1 MFTPLFLSL
10 VCFVPQAQ
18 HPIETDEQR
27 KPSIEVGSVCLIQ
40 GATVHT
46 ATGPAFQG
54 DVLVRDGVIADVGAS
69 LTAPDGATV
78 IDASGMHLA
87 PGVVDCHSHMAI
99 ERGIN
104 EGTLS
109 ITAEVTIRDSVDCDD
124 ITIYRALAGGVTTAR
139 LLHGSAN
146 AIGGRDAVIKLRWH
160 ANNADELLFAG
171 AREGIKF
178 ALGENPKRSNW
189 GGGGRFPATRLGV
202 ESIYYRAFSRAKLYA
217 AEWAA
222 HEEALAAGRTPL
234 APRRDLRLETL
245 AGIIAGVV
253 DVHSHCYRAD
263 EILMLVRAC
272 EAYGITIKTLQH
284 VLEGYKVA
292 VELAEANVGA
302 SSFSD
307 WWSYKIEAYDAIPQA
322 ASIMHDAG
330 VLTSINSDS
339 DEMVRRLYAEAAKSV
354 RYGNM
359 DRVSALQ
366 LVTLNPARQLGLA
379 DRIGSIEKGKDADL
393 ALLNGDPL
401 SSLSRV
407 EWTMVDG
414 VMEFTRLDGFGLDAN
429 PLEASAT
436 VAAYPEGSDESVF
449 ANVARVTGGDAKP
462 LALVGGTVHPVSG
475 PAMEGATL
483 LMQDG
488 IILGVG
494 MDLELPEGTEILD
507 VSGKHLWPGMISLGS
522 LLGLHEIGA
531 VQATNDAAEIGG
543 NQPDLRVA
551 SSLNADSAHLGI
563 SRWNGITRAQ
573 PTPTGRGPI
582 SGQSAVIDLDG
593 DTWEELLTRDRDMLH
608 LRFPRRSS
616 GRRGS
621 EEVHDHDHDHGTG
634 GDEHQDDGHV
644 HTDLCEHMRGGHDC
658 HTSGRLILP
667 PPAEDS
673 KSKGYDE
680 SESIQELK
688 DLFEEAL
695 EHGRLSDLA
704 ADSGTPAPEIDPRL
718 AAMVPYARGE
728 KTIALHAEDAQT
740 ILDALHF
747 AADMDLQVAL
757 YGVREGWKVADRIAA
772 SGTSVVIGGVWN
784 IPRSIRDPYDA
795 VFANAAVMTRAGV
808 TVAICTA
815 DSDNERNLPFQAATA
830 ASYGLPAIDAVRAV
844 TLYPARILGL
854 DDQLGSLDTGK
865 RADVIVTEGHLLEI
879 TSRVTDLYIDGRRLN
894 HDDNRHTRLGRRY
907 RERMERLRD

>member
-1 MFTPLFLSL
+1 MFTCLLLSL
-10 VCFVPQAQ
+10 APLTCALPQAE
-18 HPIETDEQR
+18 HPFETDEQR
-27 KPSIEVGSVCLIQ
+27 KPSFEVASVCLIQ
-40 GATVHT
+40 GATIHT
-46 ATGPAFQG
+46 ATGPAFVG
-54 DVLVRDGVIADVGAS
+54 DVLVRDGVIAEVDSFVS
-69 LTAPDGATV
+69 APEGATV
-78 IDASGMHLA
+78 IDATGMHLA

-104 EGTLS
+104 EGSLS

-160 ANNADELLFAG
+160 ANNADELLFKG
-171 AREGIKF
+171 ARQGIKF

-189 GGGGRFPATRLGV
+189 GEGGRFPATRLGV

-217 AEWAA
+217 QEWAD
-222 HEEALAAGRTPL
+222 HEAALAAGKKPL

-245 AGIIAGVV
+245 AGILAGDV

-302 SSFSD
+302 SAFSD

-339 DEMVRRLYAEAAKSV
+339 GEMVRRMYAEAAKSV

-359 DRVSALQ
+359 DRVTALQ
-366 LVTLNPARQLGLA
+366 LVTLSPARQLGLGE
-379 DRIGSIEKGKDADL
+379 RIGSIEVGKDADL
-393 ALLNGDPL
+393 TLLNGDPL

-407 EWTMVDG
+407 QWTMVDG
-414 VMEFTRLDGFGLDAN
+414 VVEFTRLDGFGLDAS
-429 PLEASAT
+429 PLKASAS
-436 VAAYPEGSDESVF
+436 VAAYPEGSDEEVF
-449 ANVARVTGGDAKP
+449 ARVAQATSGDARPK
-462 LALVGGTVHPVSG
+462 ALVGGTVHPISA
-475 PAMEGATL
+475 PAIEGATL
-483 LMQDG
+483 LMQNG

-494 MDLELPEGTEILD
+494 TDLDVPEGTEVID
-507 VSGKHLWPGMISLGS
+507 MSGKHLWPGMISMGS

-531 VQATNDAAEIGG
+531 VKATNDASEIGG

-551 SSLNADSAHLGI
+551 ASLNADSAHMGI

-573 PTPTGRGPI
+573 PTPSGSGPI

-593 DTWEELLTRDRDMLH
+593 DTWEELLTLDRDMLH
-608 LRFPRRSS
+608 LRFPHRSS
-616 GRRGS
+616 GRRGPH
-621 EEVHDHDHDHGTG
+621 EGHDHGASGAFT
-634 GDEHQDDGHV
+634 QDDGHV

-658 HTSGRLILP
+658 HTSGRLILAP
-667 PPAEDS
+667 PVEKS
-673 KSKGYDE
+673 KAKGYDE
-680 SESIQELK
+680 SEQIKKLKELIE
-688 DLFEEAL
+688 DARDY
-695 EHGRLSDLA
+695 GRLADLA
-704 ADSGTPAPEIDPRL
+704 SSSGTPAPEIDPRL
-718 AAMVPYARGE
+718 AAMVPFARGE

-747 AADMDLQVAL
+747 AADMDLKVVL
-757 YGVREGWKVADRIAA
+757 YGVREGWKVAGRIAT

-784 IPRSIRDPYDA
+784 IPRASRDPYDA
-795 VFANAAVMTRAGV
+795 VFANAAVMTRAGI

-815 DSDNERNLPFQAATA
+815 DSDNERNLPFHAATA
-830 ASYGLPAIDAVRAV
+830 ASFGLPSIEAVRAV
-844 TLYPARILGL
+844 TLYPARMLGL
-854 DDQLGSLDTGK
+854 DAQLGSLDVGK

-879 TSRVTDLYIDGRRLN
+879 TSRVTDLYIDGRRVD

-907 RERMERLRD
+907 RARMERLRD